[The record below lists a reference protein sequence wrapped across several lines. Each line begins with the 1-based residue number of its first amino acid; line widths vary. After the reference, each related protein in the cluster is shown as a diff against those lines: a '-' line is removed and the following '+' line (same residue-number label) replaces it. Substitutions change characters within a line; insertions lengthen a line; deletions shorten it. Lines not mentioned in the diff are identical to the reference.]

1 MTNSTRTEKKT
12 GTELR
17 MERLGSVID
26 AQKRRLR
33 YTQAE
38 LSRLSGLCDQ
48 TLMAIRK
55 GGNTS
60 IKSIMELCDI
70 LKLDMK
76 FVDRTT
82 GEEYLI

>member
-1 MTNSTRTEKKT
+1 MTSRTKAEKKT

-17 MERLGSVID
+17 LERLGSVID

-33 YTQAE
+33 YTQTE

-55 GGNTS
+55 GGNSS

-70 LKLDMK
+70 LELDMK
-76 FVDRTT
+76 FVDRMT
-82 GEEYLI
+82 GKEYLI